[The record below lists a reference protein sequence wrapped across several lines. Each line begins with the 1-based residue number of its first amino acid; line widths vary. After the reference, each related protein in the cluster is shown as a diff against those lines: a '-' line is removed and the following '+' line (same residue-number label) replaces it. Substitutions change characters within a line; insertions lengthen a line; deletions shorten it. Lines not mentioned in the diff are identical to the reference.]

1 MVLIPIPPIK
11 SHETA
16 SFFACIQSAWR
27 FRGAGKKSTRLQL
40 QQLAGMADWA
50 ELPLCDKS
58 LQSFLKLGADVAQ
71 YFLLGKP
78 ASD

>member
-1 MVLIPIPPIK
+1 MKP
-11 SHETA
+11 
-16 SFFACIQSAWR
+16 
-27 FRGAGKKSTRLQL
+27 RLFTPAFNLHGVFEVPEKNRPDFNFQL